1 MFLFRGVESHP
12 RSLVKA
18 VTWRALGSIDTF
30 VLSYIYTGN
39 TGAAG
44 AIAGT
49 EVFTKIFLFY
59 FHERIWSLIRSC
71 WTTGRVLSS
80 GRRRGLKGV
89 SPTYVL
95 RQSRAIPS
103 IERQMPQAAAPL
115 NPRRESSS
123 FDSVEP
129 RTARRPGR

>member
-1 MFLFRGVESHP
+1 MFLFQGVESHP

-30 VLSYIYTGN
+30 VLSYIYTGS

-59 FHERIWSLIRSC
+59 FHERIWSLIR
-71 WTTGRVLSS
+71 WGHL
-80 GRRRGLKGV
+80 
-89 SPTYVL
+89 P
-95 RQSRAIPS
+95 PS
-103 IERQMPQAAAPL
+103 EAAVMAEEAPA
-115 NPRRESSS
+115 E
-123 FDSVEP
+123 
-129 RTARRPGR
+129 

>member
-59 FHERIWSLIRSC
+59 FHERIWSLIR
-71 WTTGRVLSS
+71 WGHL
-80 GRRRGLKGV
+80 
-89 SPTYVL
+89 P
-95 RQSRAIPS
+95 PS
-103 IERQMPQAAAPL
+103 EAAVVAAEEAPA
-115 NPRRESSS
+115 E
-123 FDSVEP
+123 
-129 RTARRPGR
+129 

>member
-12 RSLVKA
+12 RSFVKA

-30 VLSYIYTGN
+30 ILSLIYTGS

-59 FHERIWSLIRSC
+59 FHERIWSLIR
-71 WTTGRVLSS
+71 WGH
-80 GRRRGLKGV
+80 
-89 SPTYVL
+89 L
-95 RQSRAIPS
+95 RPD
-103 IERQMPQAAAPL
+103 EAA
-115 NPRRESSS
+115 
-123 FDSVEP
+123 VE
-129 RTARRPGR
+129 AMEADDAD